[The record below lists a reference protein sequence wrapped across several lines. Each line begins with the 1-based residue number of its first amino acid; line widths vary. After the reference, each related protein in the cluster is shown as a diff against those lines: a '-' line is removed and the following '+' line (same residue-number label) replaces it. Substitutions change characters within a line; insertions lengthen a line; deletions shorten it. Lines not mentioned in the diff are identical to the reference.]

1 MPRMISDLVMN
12 ESPRTQKAYD
22 RLCDETL
29 AYFRTLAG
37 QYPQITMYQSIC
49 NQIVMIRQDLAVR
62 GGLDPV
68 KDFQKYSLG
77 AIAAKNFDD
86 DKYGR
91 TLASID
97 AMAFIYRDMPPDEL
111 QTPDEMYA
119 FVCKTQAL
127 MEQPFE
133 EYYFKRRYRARR
145 EELMPYV
152 EKAREVLKYV
162 RNFLENR
169 NDGSEL
175 GRINLEECSVKTGLS
190 LRYAVSFSMYEV
202 VPAIIGK
209 LEKMLREGVP
219 CRVREGEPMGFSSGK
234 PEETVASDDGKG
246 RMLFF
251 DNTFYWLWNIVSEG
265 RFCDCLFAPRTEL
278 QTTRRMFRGGLRDCL
293 FAPRTEL
300 RTARRVFRGRLRD
313 CLFAVIAVIQ
323 FSFLLFFVA
332 VFMALLDGVGWI
344 TRLSAS
350 KLSGVLLF
358 VAFPVLVIRCLN
370 TYDELRFIK
379 LDARF
384 RKMPAATV
392 RAYKRLFCGTLLLAF
407 IAAVAG
413 LLALYHLYTSD

>member
-1 MPRMISDLVMN
+1 MISDLVMN

-77 AIAAKNFDD
+77 AIAAKNLDG

-91 TLASID
+91 ALASID

-145 EELMPYV
+145 EELMPCV

-209 LEKMLREGVP
+209 LGKMRREGIP
-219 CRVREGEPMGFSSGK
+219 CRVRKGEAVGFSSGK
-234 PEETVASDDGKG
+234 PEETVASGDGKG
-246 RMLFF
+246 RVLFF
-251 DNTFYWLWNIVSEG
+251 DNTFYWLWNIVPEG
-265 RFCDCLFAPRTEL
+265 RFCDCLFA
-278 QTTRRMFRGGLRDCL
+278 
-293 FAPRTEL
+293 
-300 RTARRVFRGRLRD
+300 
-313 CLFAVIAVIQ
+313 VIAIIQ

-370 TYDELRFIK
+370 TYDELRFIR

-384 RKMPAATV
+384 QKMPAATV
-392 RAYKRLFCGTLLLAF
+392 RAYKRQFCGTLLLAL

>member
-1 MPRMISDLVMN
+1 MILDLVMN

-29 AYFRTLAG
+29 TYFRTLAA

-49 NQIVMIRQDLAVR
+49 NQIVMIRQDLAAK
-62 GGLDPV
+62 GSLDPV

-77 AIAAKNFDD
+77 AIAAKNLDG

-91 TLASID
+91 ALASID

-145 EELMPYV
+145 KELMPYV

-162 RNFLENR
+162 RDFLENH

-209 LEKMLREGVP
+209 LEKMWREGVP
-219 CRVREGEPMGFSSGK
+219 CRVRKGGPVGFSSGK
-234 PEETVASDDGKG
+234 PEETVASGDGKG
-246 RMLFF
+246 RVLFF
-251 DNTFYWLWNIVSEG
+251 DNTFYWLWNIVPEG
-265 RFCDCLFAPRTEL
+265 RFCDCLFA
-278 QTTRRMFRGGLRDCL
+278 
-293 FAPRTEL
+293 
-300 RTARRVFRGRLRD
+300 
-313 CLFAVIAVIQ
+313 VIAIIQ

-332 VFMALLDGVGWI
+332 AFMALLDGVGWI

-358 VAFPVLVIRCLN
+358 VAFPVIVIRCLN
-370 TYDELRFIK
+370 TYDELRFIR

-384 RKMPAATV
+384 QKMPAATV
-392 RAYKRLFCGTLLLAF
+392 RAYKRLFCGMLLLAL
-407 IAAVAG
+407 IAAVVG

>member
-49 NQIVMIRQDLAVR
+49 NQIVMIRQDLAAK
-62 GGLDPV
+62 GSLDPV

-77 AIAAKNFDD
+77 AIAAKNLDG

-91 TLASID
+91 ALASID

-111 QTPDEMYA
+111 QTPEEMYV

-162 RNFLENR
+162 RNFLENH

-209 LEKMLREGVP
+209 LGKMRREGIP
-219 CRVREGEPMGFSSGK
+219 CRVRKGEAVGFSSGK
-234 PEETVASDDGKG
+234 PEETMASGDGKG
-246 RMLFF
+246 RVLFF
-251 DNTFYWLWNIVSEG
+251 DNTFYWLWNIVPEG
-265 RFCDCLFAPRTEL
+265 RFCDS
-278 QTTRRMFRGGLRDCL
+278 L

-300 RTARRVFRGRLRD
+300 RTARRMFRGGLRD

-323 FSFLLFFVA
+323 FSFLLFSVA

-358 VAFPVLVIRCLN
+358 VAFPVIVIRCLN
-370 TYDELRFIK
+370 TYDELRFIR

-384 RKMPAATV
+384 QKMPAATV
-392 RAYKRLFCGTLLLAF
+392 RAYKRLFCGTLLLAL

-413 LLALYHLYTSD
+413 LLTLYHLYTSD

>member
-1 MPRMISDLVMN
+1 
-12 ESPRTQKAYD
+12 
-22 RLCDETL
+22 
-29 AYFRTLAG
+29 
-37 QYPQITMYQSIC
+37 
-49 NQIVMIRQDLAVR
+49 
-62 GGLDPV
+62 
-68 KDFQKYSLG
+68 
-77 AIAAKNFDD
+77 
-86 DKYGR
+86 
-91 TLASID
+91 
-97 AMAFIYRDMPPDEL
+97 
-111 QTPDEMYA
+111 
-119 FVCKTQAL
+119 

-169 NDGSEL
+169 NDGSKL

-209 LEKMLREGVP
+209 LEKMRWEGVP
-219 CRVREGEPMGFSSGK
+219 CRVRKGEAVGFSSGK

-246 RMLFF
+246 RVLFF
-251 DNTFYWLWNIVSEG
+251 DNTFYWLWNIVPEG
-265 RFCDCLFAPRTEL
+265 RSCDCLFAPRTEL
-278 QTTRRMFRGGLRDCL
+278 QTTRRVFWGG
-293 FAPRTEL
+293 
-300 RTARRVFRGRLRD
+300 LRD

-323 FSFLLFFVA
+323 FSFLLFSVA

-358 VAFPVLVIRCLN
+358 VAFPVIVIRCLN
-370 TYDELRFIK
+370 TYDELRFIR

-384 RKMPAATV
+384 QKMPAATV
-392 RAYKRLFCGTLLLAF
+392 RAYKRQFCGTLLLAL

>member
-12 ESPRTQKAYD
+12 EYPRTQKAYD

-29 AYFRTLAG
+29 TYFRTLAA

-77 AIAAKNFDD
+77 AIAAKNLDD
-86 DKYGR
+86 DKYWCA
-91 TLASID
+91 LASID

-111 QTPDEMYA
+111 RTPEEMYA

-127 MEQPFE
+127 MELPFE

-209 LEKMLREGVP
+209 LEKMRREGVP
-219 CRVREGEPMGFSSGK
+219 CRVRKGETMGFSSGK

-246 RMLFF
+246 RVLFF
-251 DNTFYWLWNIVSEG
+251 DNTFYWLWNIVPEG
-265 RFCDCLFAPRTEL
+265 RFCDS
-278 QTTRRMFRGGLRDCL
+278 
-293 FAPRTEL
+293 
-300 RTARRVFRGRLRD
+300 
-313 CLFAVIAVIQ
+313 LFAVIAIIQ

-332 VFMALLDGVGWI
+332 AFMALLDGVGWI

-358 VAFPVLVIRCLN
+358 VAFPVIVIRCLN
-370 TYDELRFIK
+370 TYDELRFIR

-392 RAYKRLFCGTLLLAF
+392 RAYKRQFCGTLLLAL

>member
-1 MPRMISDLVMN
+1 MIPGLVMN
-12 ESPRTQKAYD
+12 KSPRTQKAYD

-77 AIAAKNFDD
+77 AIAAKNLDG

-91 TLASID
+91 ALASID

-111 QTPDEMYA
+111 RTPEEMYA

-162 RNFLENR
+162 KNFLENH
-169 NDGSEL
+169 NNGSEL

-209 LEKMLREGVP
+209 LGKMRREGIP
-219 CRVREGEPMGFSSGK
+219 CRVRKGEAVGFSSGK
-234 PEETVASDDGKG
+234 PEETMASGDGKG
-246 RMLFF
+246 RVLFF
-251 DNTFYWLWNIVSEG
+251 DNMFYWLWNIVPED
-265 RFCDCLFAPRTEL
+265 RFCDSLFAL
-278 QTTRRMFRGGLRDCL
+278 
-293 FAPRTEL
+293 RTEL

-323 FSFLLFFVA
+323 FSFLLFSVA

-358 VAFPVLVIRCLN
+358 VAFLVIVIRCLN
-370 TYDELRFIK
+370 TYDELRFIR
-379 LDARF
+379 LDVRF

-392 RAYKRLFCGTLLLAF
+392 RAYKRLFCGTLLLAL

>member
-29 AYFRTLAG
+29 TYFRTLAA

-49 NQIVMIRQDLAVR
+49 NQIVMIRQDLAAK
-62 GGLDPV
+62 GSLDPV

-77 AIAAKNFDD
+77 AIAAKNLDG

-91 TLASID
+91 ALASID

-145 EELMPYV
+145 KELMPYV

-162 RNFLENR
+162 RDFLENH

-209 LEKMLREGVP
+209 LEKMRREDVP
-219 CRVREGEPMGFSSGK
+219 CRVRKGEAVGFSSGK
-234 PEETVASDDGKG
+234 PEETVASGDGKG
-246 RMLFF
+246 RVLFF
-251 DNTFYWLWNIVSEG
+251 DNTFYWLWNIVPEG

-278 QTTRRMFRGGLRDCL
+278 RTARRMFWGGLRDCL

-300 RTARRVFRGRLRD
+300 QATRRVFRGGLRD

-332 VFMALLDGVGWI
+332 AFMALLDGVGWI

-370 TYDELRFIK
+370 TYDELRFIR

-384 RKMPAATV
+384 RKMSAATV
-392 RAYKRLFCGTLLLAF
+392 RAYKRLFCGTLLLAL

>member
-29 AYFRTLAG
+29 TYFRTLAG

-49 NQIVMIRQDLAVR
+49 NQIVMIRQDLAAK
-62 GGLDPV
+62 GSLDPV

-169 NDGSEL
+169 NDGSKL

-209 LEKMLREGVP
+209 LEKMRWEGVP
-219 CRVREGEPMGFSSGK
+219 CRVRKGEAVGFSSGK

-246 RMLFF
+246 RVLFF
-251 DNTFYWLWNIVSEG
+251 DNTFYWLWNIVPED
-265 RFCDCLFAPRTEL
+265 RFCDS
-278 QTTRRMFRGGLRDCL
+278 L

-300 RTARRVFRGRLRD
+300 RTARRVFRGGLRD

-370 TYDELRFIK
+370 TYDELRFIR

-392 RAYKRLFCGTLLLAF
+392 RAYKRLFCGTLLLAL
-407 IAAVAG
+407 IAAVVG

>member
-1 MPRMISDLVMN
+1 MILDLVMN

-49 NQIVMIRQDLAVR
+49 NQIVMIRQDLAAK

-68 KDFQKYSLG
+68 KDFQKCSLG
-77 AIAAKNFDD
+77 AIAAKNLDD

-91 TLASID
+91 ALASID

-111 QTPDEMYA
+111 QTPEEMYA

-145 EELMPYV
+145 KELMPYV
-152 EKAREVLKYV
+152 EKAREVLKYA
-162 RNFLENR
+162 RNFLENH

-209 LEKMLREGVP
+209 LEKMRREDVP
-219 CRVREGEPMGFSSGK
+219 CRVRKGETMGFSSGK
-234 PEETVASDDGKG
+234 PEETMASGDGKG
-246 RMLFF
+246 RVLFF
-251 DNTFYWLWNIVSEG
+251 DNTFYWLWNIVPEG
-265 RFCDCLFAPRTEL
+265 RFCDCLFAPRAEL
-278 QTTRRMFRGGLRDCL
+278 RATRRMFRGG
-293 FAPRTEL
+293 
-300 RTARRVFRGRLRD
+300 LRD

-332 VFMALLDGVGWI
+332 AFMALLDGVGWI

-358 VAFPVLVIRCLN
+358 VAFLVIVIRCLN
-370 TYDELRFIK
+370 TYDELRFIR

-384 RKMPAATV
+384 QKMPAATV
-392 RAYKRLFCGTLLLAF
+392 RAYKRLFCGTLLLAL
-407 IAAVAG
+407 ITAVVG

>member
-1 MPRMISDLVMN
+1 MISDLVMN

-29 AYFRTLAG
+29 TYFRTLAA

-49 NQIVMIRQDLAVR
+49 NQIVMIRQDLAAK
-62 GGLDPV
+62 GSLDPV
-68 KDFQKYSLG
+68 KAFQKYSLG
-77 AIAAKNFDD
+77 AIAAKNLDG

-91 TLASID
+91 ALASID

-111 QTPDEMYA
+111 QTSDEMYA

-152 EKAREVLKYV
+152 EKVREVLKYV

-251 DNTFYWLWNIVSEG
+251 DNTFYWLWNIVPEG
-265 RFCDCLFAPRTEL
+265 RFCDCLFA
-278 QTTRRMFRGGLRDCL
+278 
-293 FAPRTEL
+293 
-300 RTARRVFRGRLRD
+300 
-313 CLFAVIAVIQ
+313 VIAIIQ

-332 VFMALLDGVGWI
+332 AFMALLDGVGWI

-358 VAFPVLVIRCLN
+358 VAFPVIVIRCLN
-370 TYDELRFIK
+370 TYDELRFIR

-392 RAYKRLFCGTLLLAF
+392 RAYKRQFCGTLLLAL

>member
-49 NQIVMIRQDLAVR
+49 NQIVMIRQDLAAK
-62 GGLDPV
+62 GSLDPV

-77 AIAAKNFDD
+77 AIAAKNLDG

-91 TLASID
+91 ALASID

-111 QTPDEMYA
+111 QTPEEMYA

-145 EELMPYV
+145 KELMPYV

-162 RNFLENR
+162 RNFLENH

-209 LEKMLREGVP
+209 LEKMRREGVP
-219 CRVREGEPMGFSSGK
+219 CRVREGEAVGFSSGK
-234 PEETVASDDGKG
+234 PEETVASGDGKG
-246 RMLFF
+246 RVLFF
-251 DNTFYWLWNIVSEG
+251 DNTFYWLWNIVPED
-265 RFCDCLFAPRTEL
+265 RFCDS
-278 QTTRRMFRGGLRDCL
+278 L

-300 RTARRVFRGRLRD
+300 RTVRRMFWGGLRD
-313 CLFAVIAVIQ
+313 CLFAVIAIIQ

-358 VAFPVLVIRCLN
+358 VAFPVIVIRCLN
-370 TYDELRFIK
+370 TYDELRFIR

-392 RAYKRLFCGTLLLAF
+392 RAYKRLFCGMLLLAL

>member
-1 MPRMISDLVMN
+1 MILDLVMN

-49 NQIVMIRQDLAVR
+49 NQIVMIRQDLAAK
-62 GGLDPV
+62 GSLDPV

-77 AIAAKNFDD
+77 AIAAKNLDG

-91 TLASID
+91 ALASID

-111 QTPDEMYA
+111 QTPEEMYA

-145 EELMPYV
+145 KELMPYV

-162 RNFLENR
+162 RNFLENH

-219 CRVREGEPMGFSSGK
+219 CRVRKGEAVGFSSGK
-234 PEETVASDDGKG
+234 PEETVASGDGKG
-246 RMLFF
+246 RVLFF
-251 DNTFYWLWNIVSEG
+251 DNTFYWLWNIVPEG
-265 RFCDCLFAPRTEL
+265 RFCDS
-278 QTTRRMFRGGLRDCL
+278 
-293 FAPRTEL
+293 
-300 RTARRVFRGRLRD
+300 
-313 CLFAVIAVIQ
+313 LFAVIAVIQ

-332 VFMALLDGVGWI
+332 VFMALLDGVCWI
-344 TRLSAS
+344 TRLSTS

-358 VAFPVLVIRCLN
+358 VAFPVIVIRCLN
-370 TYDELRFIK
+370 TYDELRFIR

-384 RKMPAATV
+384 QKMPAAMV
-392 RAYKRLFCGTLLLAF
+392 RAYKRQFCGTLLLAL

>member
-29 AYFRTLAG
+29 AYFRTLAA

-49 NQIVMIRQDLAVR
+49 NQIVMIRQDLAVK
-62 GGLDPV
+62 GSLDPV

-77 AIAAKNFDD
+77 AIAAKNLDD
-86 DKYGR
+86 DKYGCA
-91 TLASID
+91 LASID

-111 QTPDEMYA
+111 RTPEEMYA

-145 EELMPYV
+145 KELMPYV

-162 RNFLENR
+162 RNFLENH

-209 LEKMLREGVP
+209 LEKMRREDVP
-219 CRVREGEPMGFSSGK
+219 CRVRKGEAVGFSSGK
-234 PEETVASDDGKG
+234 PEETVASGDGKG
-246 RMLFF
+246 RVLFF
-251 DNTFYWLWNIVSEG
+251 DNTFYWLWNIVPEG
-265 RFCDCLFAPRTEL
+265 RFCDCLFA
-278 QTTRRMFRGGLRDCL
+278 
-293 FAPRTEL
+293 
-300 RTARRVFRGRLRD
+300 
-313 CLFAVIAVIQ
+313 VIAIIQ

-332 VFMALLDGVGWI
+332 AFMALLDGVGWI

-358 VAFPVLVIRCLN
+358 VAFPVIVIRCLN
-370 TYDELRFIK
+370 TYDELRFIR

-384 RKMPAATV
+384 QKMPAATV
-392 RAYKRLFCGTLLLAF
+392 RAYKRLFCGMLLLAL
-407 IAAVAG
+407 IAAVVG

>member
-29 AYFRTLAG
+29 TYFRTLAA

-49 NQIVMIRQDLAVR
+49 NQIVMIRQDLAAK
-62 GGLDPV
+62 GSLDPV

-145 EELMPYV
+145 KELMPYV

-162 RNFLENR
+162 RNFLENH

-209 LEKMLREGVP
+209 LEKMRREDVP
-219 CRVREGEPMGFSSGK
+219 CRVRKGEAVGFSSGK
-234 PEETVASDDGKG
+234 PEETVASGDGKG
-246 RMLFF
+246 RVLFF
-251 DNTFYWLWNIVSEG
+251 DNTFYWLWNIVPEG
-265 RFCDCLFAPRTEL
+265 RFCDCLFA
-278 QTTRRMFRGGLRDCL
+278 
-293 FAPRTEL
+293 
-300 RTARRVFRGRLRD
+300 
-313 CLFAVIAVIQ
+313 VIAIIQ

-332 VFMALLDGVGWI
+332 AFMALLDGVGWI

-358 VAFPVLVIRCLN
+358 VAFPVIVIRCLN
-370 TYDELRFIK
+370 TYDELRFIR

-384 RKMPAATV
+384 QKMPAATV
-392 RAYKRLFCGTLLLAF
+392 RAYKRLFCGMLLLAL
-407 IAAVAG
+407 IAAVVG

>member
-29 AYFRTLAG
+29 AYFRTLAA

-49 NQIVMIRQDLAVR
+49 NQIVMIRQDLAVK
-62 GGLDPV
+62 GSLDPV

-77 AIAAKNFDD
+77 AIAAKNLDG

-91 TLASID
+91 ALASID

-111 QTPDEMYA
+111 RTPEEMYA

-145 EELMPYV
+145 KELMPYV

-162 RNFLENR
+162 RNFLENH

-209 LEKMLREGVP
+209 LEKMRREDVP
-219 CRVREGEPMGFSSGK
+219 CRVRKGEAVGFSSGK
-234 PEETVASDDGKG
+234 PEETVASGDGKG
-246 RMLFF
+246 RVLFF
-251 DNTFYWLWNIVSEG
+251 DNTFYWLWNIVPEG
-265 RFCDCLFAPRTEL
+265 RFCDCLFA
-278 QTTRRMFRGGLRDCL
+278 
-293 FAPRTEL
+293 
-300 RTARRVFRGRLRD
+300 
-313 CLFAVIAVIQ
+313 VIAIIQ

-332 VFMALLDGVGWI
+332 AFMALLDGVGWI

-358 VAFPVLVIRCLN
+358 VAFPVIVIRCLN
-370 TYDELRFIK
+370 TYDELRFIR

-384 RKMPAATV
+384 QKMPAATV
-392 RAYKRLFCGTLLLAF
+392 RAYKRLFCGMLLLAL
-407 IAAVAG
+407 IAAVVG

>member
-1 MPRMISDLVMN
+1 
-12 ESPRTQKAYD
+12 
-22 RLCDETL
+22 
-29 AYFRTLAG
+29 
-37 QYPQITMYQSIC
+37 
-49 NQIVMIRQDLAVR
+49 MIRQDLAAK
-62 GGLDPV
+62 GSLGPV

-77 AIAAKNFDD
+77 AIAAKNLDG

-91 TLASID
+91 ALASID

-119 FVCKTQAL
+119 FVCKTQTL

-209 LEKMLREGVP
+209 LGKMRREGIP
-219 CRVREGEPMGFSSGK
+219 CRVRKGEAVGFSSGK
-234 PEETVASDDGKG
+234 PEETVASGDGKG
-246 RMLFF
+246 RVLFF
-251 DNTFYWLWNIVSEG
+251 DNTFYWLWNILPED
-265 RFCDCLFAPRTEL
+265 RFCDCLFA
-278 QTTRRMFRGGLRDCL
+278 
-293 FAPRTEL
+293 
-300 RTARRVFRGRLRD
+300 
-313 CLFAVIAVIQ
+313 VIAIIQ

-332 VFMALLDGVGWI
+332 AFMALLDGVGWI

-358 VAFPVLVIRCLN
+358 VAFPVIVIRCLN
-370 TYDELRFIK
+370 TYDELRFIR

>member
-1 MPRMISDLVMN
+1 MPRMILDLVMN

-49 NQIVMIRQDLAVR
+49 NQIVMIRQDLAAK

-68 KDFQKYSLG
+68 KDFQKYSIG
-77 AIAAKNFDD
+77 AIAAKNLDG

-91 TLASID
+91 ALASID

-162 RNFLENR
+162 RNFLENH

-209 LEKMLREGVP
+209 LEKMRREDVP
-219 CRVREGEPMGFSSGK
+219 CRVRKGEAVGFSSGK
-234 PEETVASDDGKG
+234 PEETVASGDGKG
-246 RMLFF
+246 RVLFF
-251 DNTFYWLWNIVSEG
+251 DNTFYWLWNILPED
-265 RFCDCLFAPRTEL
+265 RFCDSLFAPRTEL
-278 QTTRRMFRGGLRDCL
+278 QAT
-293 FAPRTEL
+293 
-300 RTARRVFRGRLRD
+300 RRVFRGGLRD

-323 FSFLLFFVA
+323 FSFLLFSVA

-358 VAFPVLVIRCLN
+358 VAFLVIVIRCLN
-370 TYDELRFIK
+370 TYDELRFIR

-392 RAYKRLFCGTLLLAF
+392 RTYKRLFCGTLLLAL

>member
-1 MPRMISDLVMN
+1 MILDLVMN
-12 ESPRTQKAYD
+12 ESPRTQKTYD

-49 NQIVMIRQDLAVR
+49 NQIVMIRQDLAAK
-62 GGLDPV
+62 GSLDPV

-169 NDGSEL
+169 NDGSKL

-209 LEKMLREGVP
+209 LEKMRWEGVP
-219 CRVREGEPMGFSSGK
+219 CRVRKGEAVGFSSGK

-246 RMLFF
+246 RVLFF
-251 DNTFYWLWNIVSEG
+251 DNTFYWLWNIVPEG
-265 RFCDCLFAPRTEL
+265 RSCDCLFAPRTEL
-278 QTTRRMFRGGLRDCL
+278 QTTRRVFWGG
-293 FAPRTEL
+293 
-300 RTARRVFRGRLRD
+300 LRD

-323 FSFLLFFVA
+323 FSFLLFSVA

-358 VAFPVLVIRCLN
+358 VAFPVIVIRCLN
-370 TYDELRFIK
+370 TYDELRFIR

-384 RKMPAATV
+384 QKMPAATV
-392 RAYKRLFCGTLLLAF
+392 RAYKRQFCGTLLLAL

>member
-1 MPRMISDLVMN
+1 MN

-49 NQIVMIRQDLAVR
+49 NQIVMIRQDLAAK
-62 GGLDPV
+62 GSLDPV

-77 AIAAKNFDD
+77 AIAAKNLDG

-91 TLASID
+91 ALASID
-97 AMAFIYRDMPPDEL
+97 AMAFIYCDMPPDEL

-119 FVCKTQAL
+119 FVCKIQAL

-145 EELMPYV
+145 EELMPCV

-162 RNFLENR
+162 RDFLENH

-209 LEKMLREGVP
+209 LEKMRREGVP
-219 CRVREGEPMGFSSGK
+219 CRVRKGEAVGFSSGK
-234 PEETVASDDGKG
+234 PEETVASDDEKG

-251 DNTFYWLWNIVSEG
+251 DNTFYWLWNIVPEG

-278 QTTRRMFRGGLRDCL
+278 
-293 FAPRTEL
+293 
-300 RTARRVFRGRLRD
+300 RTARRMFWGGLRD

-323 FSFLLFFVA
+323 FSFLLFSVA

-358 VAFPVLVIRCLN
+358 VAFLVIVIRCLN
-370 TYDELRFIK
+370 TYDELRFIR
-379 LDARF
+379 LDVRF

-392 RAYKRLFCGTLLLAF
+392 RAYKRLFCGTLLLAL

>member
-1 MPRMISDLVMN
+1 MISDLVMN

-49 NQIVMIRQDLAVR
+49 NQIVMIRQDLAAK
-62 GGLDPV
+62 GSLDPV

-77 AIAAKNFDD
+77 AIAAKNLDG

-91 TLASID
+91 ALASID

-111 QTPDEMYA
+111 QTPEEMYV

-162 RNFLENR
+162 RNFLENH

-209 LEKMLREGVP
+209 LGKMRREGIP
-219 CRVREGEPMGFSSGK
+219 CRVRKGEAVGFSSGK
-234 PEETVASDDGKG
+234 PEETMASGDGKG
-246 RMLFF
+246 RVLFF
-251 DNTFYWLWNIVSEG
+251 DNTFYWLWNIVPEG
-265 RFCDCLFAPRTEL
+265 RFCDS
-278 QTTRRMFRGGLRDCL
+278 L

-300 RTARRVFRGRLRD
+300 RTARRMFRGGLRD

-323 FSFLLFFVA
+323 FSFLLFSVA

-358 VAFPVLVIRCLN
+358 VAFPVIVIRCLN
-370 TYDELRFIK
+370 TYDELRFIR

-384 RKMPAATV
+384 QKMPAATV
-392 RAYKRLFCGTLLLAF
+392 RAYKRLFCGTLLLAL

-413 LLALYHLYTSD
+413 LLTLYHLYTSD

>member
-29 AYFRTLAG
+29 AYFRTLAA

-49 NQIVMIRQDLAVR
+49 NQIVMIRQDLAVK
-62 GGLDPV
+62 GSLDPV

-77 AIAAKNFDD
+77 AIAAKNLDG
-86 DKYGR
+86 DKYGCA
-91 TLASID
+91 LASID
-97 AMAFIYRDMPPDEL
+97 AMAFIYRDMPLDEL
-111 QTPDEMYA
+111 QTPEEMYA

-169 NDGSEL
+169 NDGSKL

-209 LEKMLREGVP
+209 LEKMRREGVP
-219 CRVREGEPMGFSSGK
+219 CRVRKGGPMGFSSGK
-234 PEETVASDDGKG
+234 PEETVASGDGKG
-246 RMLFF
+246 RVLFF
-251 DNTFYWLWNIVSEG
+251 DNTFYWLWNIVPEG
-265 RFCDCLFAPRTEL
+265 RLC
-278 QTTRRMFRGGLRDCL
+278 
-293 FAPRTEL
+293 
-300 RTARRVFRGRLRD
+300 D
-313 CLFAVIAVIQ
+313 CLFAVIAIIQ

-332 VFMALLDGVGWI
+332 AFMALLDGVGWI

-370 TYDELRFIK
+370 TYDELRFIR
-379 LDARF
+379 LDVRF

-392 RAYKRLFCGTLLLAF
+392 RAYKRLFCGTLLLAL

>member
-1 MPRMISDLVMN
+1 MISDLVMN

-29 AYFRTLAG
+29 AYFRTLAA

-49 NQIVMIRQDLAVR
+49 NQIVMIRQDLAAR
-62 GGLDPV
+62 GSLDPV

-77 AIAAKNFDD
+77 AIAAKNLDG

-91 TLASID
+91 ALASID

-209 LEKMLREGVP
+209 LEKMRREDVP
-219 CRVREGEPMGFSSGK
+219 CRVRKGEAMGFSSGK
-234 PEETVASDDGKG
+234 PEETVASGDGKG
-246 RMLFF
+246 RVLFF
-251 DNTFYWLWNIVSEG
+251 DNTFYWLWNIVPEG
-265 RFCDCLFAPRTEL
+265 RFC
-278 QTTRRMFRGGLRDCL
+278 
-293 FAPRTEL
+293 
-300 RTARRVFRGRLRD
+300 D

-323 FSFLLFFVA
+323 FSFLLFSVA
-332 VFMALLDGVGWI
+332 VFMALLDGVGRI

-358 VAFPVLVIRCLN
+358 VAFPVIVIRCLN
-370 TYDELRFIK
+370 TYDELRFIR

>member
-1 MPRMISDLVMN
+1 
-12 ESPRTQKAYD
+12 
-22 RLCDETL
+22 
-29 AYFRTLAG
+29 
-37 QYPQITMYQSIC
+37 
-49 NQIVMIRQDLAVR
+49 MIRQDLAAK
-62 GGLDPV
+62 GSLDPV

-77 AIAAKNFDD
+77 AIAAKNLDD
-86 DKYGR
+86 NKYGR
-91 TLASID
+91 ALASID

-111 QTPDEMYA
+111 QTPEEMYA

-133 EYYFKRRYRARR
+133 EYYFKRRYRACR
-145 EELMPYV
+145 EELMPCV

-162 RNFLENR
+162 RNFLENH

-209 LEKMLREGVP
+209 LEKMRREGVP
-219 CRVREGEPMGFSSGK
+219 CRVRKGEAVGFSSGK

-246 RMLFF
+246 RVLFF

-265 RFCDCLFAPRTEL
+265 RFCDSLFAPRI
-278 QTTRRMFRGGLRDCL
+278 
-293 FAPRTEL
+293 EL
-300 RTARRVFRGRLRD
+300 RTARRMFWGRLRD
-313 CLFAVIAVIQ
+313 SLFAVIAVIQ
-323 FSFLLFFVA
+323 FSFLLFSVA
-332 VFMALLDGVGWI
+332 VFMALLDGVGRI

-370 TYDELRFIK
+370 TYDELRFIR

-392 RAYKRLFCGTLLLAF
+392 RAYKRQFCGTLLLAL

>member
-1 MPRMISDLVMN
+1 MISDLVMN

-49 NQIVMIRQDLAVR
+49 NQIVMIRQDLAAK
-62 GGLDPV
+62 GSLDPV

-77 AIAAKNFDD
+77 AIAAKNLDG

-91 TLASID
+91 ALASID

-145 EELMPYV
+145 KELMPYV

-234 PEETVASDDGKG
+234 PEETVASGDGKG
-246 RMLFF
+246 RVLFF
-251 DNTFYWLWNIVSEG
+251 DNTFYWLWNIVPED
-265 RFCDCLFAPRTEL
+265 RFCDSLFAPRTEL
-278 QTTRRMFRGGLRDCL
+278 RTVRRMFRGGLRDS
-293 FAPRTEL
+293 
-300 RTARRVFRGRLRD
+300 
-313 CLFAVIAVIQ
+313 LFAVIAVIQ
-323 FSFLLFFVA
+323 FSFLLFSVA

-370 TYDELRFIK
+370 TYDELRFIR

-384 RKMPAATV
+384 QKMPAATV
-392 RAYKRLFCGTLLLAF
+392 RAYKRLFCGTLLLAL

>member
-1 MPRMISDLVMN
+1 MIPDLVMN

-29 AYFRTLAG
+29 AYFRTLAA

-49 NQIVMIRQDLAVR
+49 NQIMMIRQDLAVK
-62 GGLDPV
+62 GSLDPV

-77 AIAAKNFDD
+77 AIAAKNLDG

-91 TLASID
+91 ALASID

-111 QTPDEMYA
+111 QTPEEMYA

-152 EKAREVLKYV
+152 EKVREVLKYV

-209 LEKMLREGVP
+209 LGKMRREGVP
-219 CRVREGEPMGFSSGK
+219 CRVRKGEAVGFSSGK

-246 RMLFF
+246 RVLFF
-251 DNTFYWLWNIVSEG
+251 DNTFYWLWNIVPEG
-265 RFCDCLFAPRTEL
+265 RFCDCLFA
-278 QTTRRMFRGGLRDCL
+278 
-293 FAPRTEL
+293 
-300 RTARRVFRGRLRD
+300 
-313 CLFAVIAVIQ
+313 VIAIIQ

-332 VFMALLDGVGWI
+332 AFMALLDGVGWI

-358 VAFPVLVIRCLN
+358 VAFPVIVIRCLN
-370 TYDELRFIK
+370 TYDELRFIR

-392 RAYKRLFCGTLLLAF
+392 RAYKRQFCGTLLLAL

>member
-1 MPRMISDLVMN
+1 MSRMISGLVMN

-29 AYFRTLAG
+29 TYFRTLAA

-49 NQIVMIRQDLAVR
+49 NQIVMIRQDLAAR
-62 GGLDPV
+62 GSLDPV

-77 AIAAKNFDD
+77 AIAAKNLDD

-91 TLASID
+91 ALASID

-133 EYYFKRRYRARR
+133 EYYFKRRYRACR
-145 EELMPYV
+145 EELMPCV

-162 RNFLENR
+162 RNFLENH

-209 LEKMLREGVP
+209 LEKMRREGVP
-219 CRVREGEPMGFSSGK
+219 CRVRKGEAVGFSSGK

-246 RMLFF
+246 RVLFF

-265 RFCDCLFAPRTEL
+265 RFCDSLFAPRI
-278 QTTRRMFRGGLRDCL
+278 
-293 FAPRTEL
+293 EL
-300 RTARRVFRGRLRD
+300 RTARRMFWGRLRD
-313 CLFAVIAVIQ
+313 SLFAVIAVIQ
-323 FSFLLFFVA
+323 FSFLLFSVA
-332 VFMALLDGVGWI
+332 VFMALLDGVGRI

-370 TYDELRFIK
+370 TYDELRFIR

>member
-1 MPRMISDLVMN
+1 MISDLVMN

-29 AYFRTLAG
+29 TYFRTLAA

-49 NQIVMIRQDLAVR
+49 NQIVMIRQDLAAK
-62 GGLDPV
+62 GSLDPV

-77 AIAAKNFDD
+77 AIAAKSLDD

-91 TLASID
+91 ALASID

-111 QTPDEMYA
+111 RTPEEMYA

-127 MEQPFE
+127 MELPFE

-209 LEKMLREGVP
+209 LEKG
-219 CRVREGEPMGFSSGK
+219 G
-234 PEETVASDDGKG
+234 G
-246 RMLFF
+246 R
-251 DNTFYWLWNIVSEG
+251 
-265 RFCDCLFAPRTEL
+265 A
-278 QTTRRMFRGGLRDCL
+278 FR
-293 FAPRTEL
+293 
-300 RTARRVFRGRLRD
+300 
-313 CLFAVIAVIQ
+313 
-323 FSFLLFFVA
+323 
-332 VFMALLDGVGWI
+332 
-344 TRLSAS
+344 
-350 KLSGVLLF
+350 
-358 VAFPVLVIRCLN
+358 
-370 TYDELRFIK
+370 
-379 LDARF
+379 
-384 RKMPAATV
+384 AA
-392 RAYKRLFCGTLLLAF
+392 
-407 IAAVAG
+407 
-413 LLALYHLYTSD
+413 

>member
-1 MPRMISDLVMN
+1 MILDLVMN

-77 AIAAKNFDD
+77 AIAAKNLDG
-86 DKYGR
+86 DKYGGA
-91 TLASID
+91 LASID

-209 LEKMLREGVP
+209 LEKMWREGIP
-219 CRVREGEPMGFSSGK
+219 CRVRKGEAVGFSSGK
-234 PEETVASDDGKG
+234 PEETVASGDGKG
-246 RMLFF
+246 RVLFF
-251 DNTFYWLWNIVSEG
+251 DNTFYWLWNIVSGG
-265 RFCDCLFAPRTEL
+265 RFC
-278 QTTRRMFRGGLRDCL
+278 
-293 FAPRTEL
+293 
-300 RTARRVFRGRLRD
+300 D

-358 VAFPVLVIRCLN
+358 VAFPVIVIRCLN
-370 TYDELRFIK
+370 TYDELRFIR

-392 RAYKRLFCGTLLLAF
+392 RAYKRLFCGTLLLAL

>member
-1 MPRMISDLVMN
+1 MPHMILDLVMN

-29 AYFRTLAG
+29 TYFRTLAA

-49 NQIVMIRQDLAVR
+49 NQIVMIRQDLAAK
-62 GGLDPV
+62 GSLDPV

-77 AIAAKNFDD
+77 AIAAKNLDD
-86 DKYGR
+86 DKYGGA
-91 TLASID
+91 LASID

-152 EKAREVLKYV
+152 EKAREVLKYA
-162 RNFLENR
+162 RNFLENH

-209 LEKMLREGVP
+209 LEKMRREDVP
-219 CRVREGEPMGFSSGK
+219 CRVRKGEAVGFSSGK
-234 PEETVASDDGKG
+234 PEETVASGDGKG
-246 RMLFF
+246 RVLFF
-251 DNTFYWLWNIVSEG
+251 DNTFYWLWNIVPEG
-265 RFCDCLFAPRTEL
+265 RFCDCLFA
-278 QTTRRMFRGGLRDCL
+278 
-293 FAPRTEL
+293 
-300 RTARRVFRGRLRD
+300 
-313 CLFAVIAVIQ
+313 VIAIIQ

-332 VFMALLDGVGWI
+332 AFMALLDGVGWI

-358 VAFPVLVIRCLN
+358 VAFPVIVIRCLN
-370 TYDELRFIK
+370 TYDELRFIR

-392 RAYKRLFCGTLLLAF
+392 RAYKRLFCGTLLLAL

>member
-1 MPRMISDLVMN
+1 MPRMIPDLVMN

-29 AYFRTLAG
+29 AYFRTLAA

-49 NQIVMIRQDLAVR
+49 NQIMMIRQDLAVK
-62 GGLDPV
+62 GSLDPV

-77 AIAAKNFDD
+77 AIAAKNLDG

-91 TLASID
+91 ALASID

-111 QTPDEMYA
+111 QTPEEMYA

-152 EKAREVLKYV
+152 EKVREVLKYV

-209 LEKMLREGVP
+209 LGKMRREGVP
-219 CRVREGEPMGFSSGK
+219 CRVRKGEAVGFSSGK

-246 RMLFF
+246 RVLFF
-251 DNTFYWLWNIVSEG
+251 DNTFYWLWNIVPEG
-265 RFCDCLFAPRTEL
+265 RFCDCLFA
-278 QTTRRMFRGGLRDCL
+278 
-293 FAPRTEL
+293 
-300 RTARRVFRGRLRD
+300 
-313 CLFAVIAVIQ
+313 VIAIIQ

-332 VFMALLDGVGWI
+332 AFMALLDGVGWI

-358 VAFPVLVIRCLN
+358 VAFPVIVIRCLN
-370 TYDELRFIK
+370 TYDELRFIR

>member
-29 AYFRTLAG
+29 AYFRTLAA

-49 NQIVMIRQDLAVR
+49 NQIVMIRQDLAVK
-62 GGLDPV
+62 GSLDPV

-77 AIAAKNFDD
+77 AIAAKNLDD
-86 DKYGR
+86 DKYGCA
-91 TLASID
+91 LASID

-111 QTPDEMYA
+111 RTPDEMYA

-127 MEQPFE
+127 MELPFE

-145 EELMPYV
+145 EELMPCV

-209 LEKMLREGVP
+209 LEKMRREDVP
-219 CRVREGEPMGFSSGK
+219 CRVRKGEAVGFSSGK
-234 PEETVASDDGKG
+234 PEETVASGDGKG
-246 RMLFF
+246 RVLFF
-251 DNTFYWLWNIVSEG
+251 DNTFYWLWNIVPEG
-265 RFCDCLFAPRTEL
+265 RFCDCLFA
-278 QTTRRMFRGGLRDCL
+278 
-293 FAPRTEL
+293 
-300 RTARRVFRGRLRD
+300 
-313 CLFAVIAVIQ
+313 VIAIIQ

-332 VFMALLDGVGWI
+332 AFMALLDGVGWI

-358 VAFPVLVIRCLN
+358 VAFPVIVIRCLN
-370 TYDELRFIK
+370 TYDELRFIR

-384 RKMPAATV
+384 QKMPAATV
-392 RAYKRLFCGTLLLAF
+392 RAYKRQFCGTLLLAL

>member
-1 MPRMISDLVMN
+1 MISDLVMN

-49 NQIVMIRQDLAVR
+49 NQIVMIRQDLAAK
-62 GGLDPV
+62 GSLDPV

-77 AIAAKNFDD
+77 AIAAKNLDG

-91 TLASID
+91 ALASID

-111 QTPDEMYA
+111 QTPDEMYT

-162 RNFLENR
+162 MNFLENR

-209 LEKMLREGVP
+209 LEKMRREGVP
-219 CRVREGEPMGFSSGK
+219 CRVRKGEAVGFSSGN
-234 PEETVASDDGKG
+234 PEETVASGDGKG
-246 RMLFF
+246 RVLFF
-251 DNTFYWLWNIVSEG
+251 DNTFYWLWNIVPED
-265 RFCDCLFAPRTEL
+265 RFC
-278 QTTRRMFRGGLRDCL
+278 DCL

-358 VAFPVLVIRCLN
+358 VAFPVIVIRCLN
-370 TYDELRFIK
+370 TYDELRFIR

-384 RKMPAATV
+384 QKMPAATV
-392 RAYKRLFCGTLLLAF
+392 RAYKRLFCGTLLLAL
-407 IAAVAG
+407 ITAVVG

>member
-1 MPRMISDLVMN
+1 MISDLVMN

-29 AYFRTLAG
+29 AYFRTLAA

-49 NQIVMIRQDLAVR
+49 NQIVMIRQDLAVK
-62 GGLDPV
+62 GSLDPV

-77 AIAAKNFDD
+77 AIAAKNLDD
-86 DKYGR
+86 DKYGCA
-91 TLASID
+91 LASID

-111 QTPDEMYA
+111 RTPEEMYA

-145 EELMPYV
+145 KELMPYV

-162 RNFLENR
+162 RNFLENH

-209 LEKMLREGVP
+209 LEKMRREDVP
-219 CRVREGEPMGFSSGK
+219 CRVRKGEAVGFSSGK
-234 PEETVASDDGKG
+234 PEETVASGDGKG
-246 RMLFF
+246 RVLFF
-251 DNTFYWLWNIVSEG
+251 DNTFYWLWNIVPEG
-265 RFCDCLFAPRTEL
+265 RFCDCLFA
-278 QTTRRMFRGGLRDCL
+278 
-293 FAPRTEL
+293 
-300 RTARRVFRGRLRD
+300 
-313 CLFAVIAVIQ
+313 VIAIIQ

-332 VFMALLDGVGWI
+332 AFMALLDGVGWI

-358 VAFPVLVIRCLN
+358 VAFPVIVIRCLN
-370 TYDELRFIK
+370 TYDELRFIR

-384 RKMPAATV
+384 QKMPAATV
-392 RAYKRLFCGTLLLAF
+392 RAYKRLFCGMLLLAL
-407 IAAVAG
+407 IAAVVG

>member
-29 AYFRTLAG
+29 AYFRTLAA

-49 NQIVMIRQDLAVR
+49 NQIVMIRQDLAAR
-62 GGLDPV
+62 GSLDPV

-77 AIAAKNFDD
+77 AIAAKNLDG

-91 TLASID
+91 ALASID

-209 LEKMLREGVP
+209 LEKMRREDVP
-219 CRVREGEPMGFSSGK
+219 CRVRKGEAMGFSSGK
-234 PEETVASDDGKG
+234 PEETVASGDGKG
-246 RMLFF
+246 RVLFF
-251 DNTFYWLWNIVSEG
+251 DNTFYWLWNIVPEG
-265 RFCDCLFAPRTEL
+265 RFC
-278 QTTRRMFRGGLRDCL
+278 
-293 FAPRTEL
+293 
-300 RTARRVFRGRLRD
+300 D

-323 FSFLLFFVA
+323 FSFLLFSVA
-332 VFMALLDGVGWI
+332 VFMALLDGVGRI

-358 VAFPVLVIRCLN
+358 VAFPVIVIRCLN
-370 TYDELRFIK
+370 TYDELRFIR

>member
-29 AYFRTLAG
+29 TYFRTLAA

-49 NQIVMIRQDLAVR
+49 NQIVMIGQDLAAK
-62 GGLDPV
+62 GSLDPV

-77 AIAAKNFDD
+77 AIATKNLDD

-91 TLASID
+91 ALASIN

-145 EELMPYV
+145 EELMPCV

-209 LEKMLREGVP
+209 LGKMRREGIP
-219 CRVREGEPMGFSSGK
+219 CRVRKGEAVGFSSGK
-234 PEETVASDDGKG
+234 PEETVASGDGKG
-246 RMLFF
+246 RVLFF
-251 DNTFYWLWNIVSEG
+251 DNTFYWLWNILPED
-265 RFCDCLFAPRTEL
+265 RFCDCLFA
-278 QTTRRMFRGGLRDCL
+278 
-293 FAPRTEL
+293 
-300 RTARRVFRGRLRD
+300 
-313 CLFAVIAVIQ
+313 VIAIIQ

-332 VFMALLDGVGWI
+332 AFMALLDGVGWI

-358 VAFPVLVIRCLN
+358 VAFPVIVIRCLN
-370 TYDELRFIK
+370 TYDELRFIR